1 MALQLGRVVEVTS
14 RAEFDALVAGGARRM
29 RGWRIRGVDLRRRT
43 AQVVALDPGGALVL
57 GSRLTKQADAHLR
70 AGGAVVFP
78 ELPDAPVDAYRARL
92 YSPAELYD
100 GIGRGYGATPDA
112 RIYAWSQFPGRGPAD
127 EVTRALHDAAVDA
140 ALDSVVAG
148 RRLVGVMG
156 GHAARRGEPGYV
168 VAAELGRALAR
179 GGALVG
185 TGGGPGAM
193 EAVHL
198 GAHLAGHD
206 DSALDGAVAALAAV
220 PTFRPSIE
228 RWVRS
233 ARDVTARWPA
243 ADDRPTGGVGV
254 PTWFYGHEPTNVFA
268 PAIAKYFQNAVRE
281 ATLVRRCGGGIAF
294 LPGAAGTVQ
303 EIFQDACEN
312 YYADAPT
319 VAPMVLVGVEH
330 WTHRL
335 PAWPLLQALARERA
349 MEHRIAL
356 VDTVEEAA
364 GLLGGE
370 RPTTAR

>member
-1 MALQLGRVVEVTS
+1 MAVQLGRVVEVTS
-14 RAEFDALVAGGARRM
+14 RAAFDALVAGGARRM

-43 AQVVALDPGGALVL
+43 AQLVALDPGGALVL
-57 GSRLTKQADAHLR
+57 GSRMTKQADAHLR
-70 AGGAVVFP
+70 EGGAVVFP
-78 ELPDAPVDAYRARL
+78 ELPDAPVEPYRAHL
-92 YSPAELYD
+92 YTPDELYA
-100 GIGRGYGATPDA
+100 GIARGYEATPDA
-112 RIYAWSQFPGRGPAD
+112 RIYAWSQFPGRRAQD
-127 EVTRALHDAAVDA
+127 EVTRALHDAAIDT
-140 ALDSVVAG
+140 ALDTAVAG

-156 GHAARRGEPGYV
+156 GHAARRGEPAYV
-168 VAAELGRALAR
+168 MAAELGRALAR

-206 DSALDGAVAALAAV
+206 DGALAAAVGALAAV
-220 PTFRPSIE
+220 PSFRPSIA

-233 ARDVTARWPA
+233 ADDVRSRWPA
-243 ADDRPTGGVGV
+243 ATDGPGAGVGV

-281 ATLVRRCGGGIAF
+281 ATLLRRCDGGIAF

-330 WTHRL
+330 WTSRL

-349 MEHRIAL
+349 MEDRVAL
-356 VDTVEEAA
+356 VDTATEAA
-364 GLLGGE
+364 RLLGGE
-370 RPTTAR
+370 LRATTR